1 MSIRETT
8 TEKRTNDMI
17 KVNVF
22 IGLLAIALFAH
33 AQYEG
38 WNLFERDA
46 GAPSARSG
54 ASRTYHK

>member
-1 MSIRETT
+1 
-8 TEKRTNDMI
+8 MI
-17 KVNVF
+17 KVNVNVF

-46 GAPSARSG
+46 GAPSTRSG
-54 ASRTYHK
+54 SSRTYHK